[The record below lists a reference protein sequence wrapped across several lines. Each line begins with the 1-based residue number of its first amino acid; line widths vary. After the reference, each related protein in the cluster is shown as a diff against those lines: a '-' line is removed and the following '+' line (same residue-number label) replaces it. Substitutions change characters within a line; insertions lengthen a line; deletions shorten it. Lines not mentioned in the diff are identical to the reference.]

1 MKKIV
6 LMGLTILISINMVAC
21 SNKSVAKV
29 NDVDV
34 SKEEYKR
41 TEEFLYATGY
51 VEKDEKNSNEINNDI
66 LSFIID
72 NEVAYQEAQKENI
85 KEAQKEN
92 IKVKD
97 SDVNEKI
104 EQLKETLETNTTYK
118 EKLESAG
125 ITDDFLKE
133 QVKKDL
139 TVAKYKENF
148 IKDIK
153 VTDKEMEAYYNNNKE
168 QFNVEEV
175 KASQILISTLDEDN
189 KEVSKEQKEKLKEK
203 AQSILDKVNN
213 NEDFASLAKKYSD
226 DKNSGKEMEAYYN
239 NNEDQFNVEEVKASQ
254 ILISTLDEDNKEVS
268 KEQKE
273 KLKEKAQSIL
283 DKVNNNEDF
292 ASLAKKY
299 SDDKNSGKDGGDLGY
314 FAKNEKNIEFTKE
327 VFKLDTNQISKLIET
342 SYGYHIVK
350 VTDKTTVTKSL
361 EDSKDDIKTKI
372 LNEKYTKHID
382 SLYKKGKITIT

>member
-1 MKKIV
+1 
-6 LMGLTILISINMVAC
+6 MGLTILVSINMVAC
-21 SNKSVAKV
+21 SNKAVARI

-34 SKEEYKR
+34 SKEEYKK
-41 TEEFLYATGY
+41 TEDFLYATGY
-51 VEKDEKNSNEINNDI
+51 VEKDEKNSDEINNDI

-85 KEAQKEN
+85 K
-92 IKVKD
+92 VKD
-97 SDVNEKI
+97 SDVNEKV
-104 EQLKETLETNTTYK
+104 EQLKETLETNTFYK

-125 ITDDFLKE
+125 ITEDFLKE

-153 VTDKEMEAYYNNNKE
+153 VTDKEMEAYYNNHKE

-189 KEVSKEQKEKLKEK
+189 KEVSKDQKEKLKEK

-226 DKNSGKEMEAYYN
+226 DKNSGKY
-239 NNEDQFNVEEVKASQ
+239 
-254 ILISTLDEDNKEVS
+254 
-268 KEQKE
+268 
-273 KLKEKAQSIL
+273 
-283 DKVNNNEDF
+283 
-292 ASLAKKY
+292 
-299 SDDKNSGKDGGDLGY
+299 GGDLGY

-327 VFKLDTNQISKLIET
+327 VFKLDTNQVSKLIET

>member
-72 NEVAYQEAQKENI
+72 NEVAYQD
-85 KEAQKEN
+85 AQKEN

-97 SDVNEKI
+97 SDVNEKV
-104 EQLKETLETNTTYK
+104 EQLKETLANNTSYK

-125 ITDDFLKE
+125 ITEDFLKE

-153 VTDKEMEAYYNNNKE
+153 VTD
-168 QFNVEEV
+168 
-175 KASQILISTLDEDN
+175 
-189 KEVSKEQKEKLKEK
+189 
-203 AQSILDKVNN
+203 
-213 NEDFASLAKKYSD
+213 
-226 DKNSGKEMEAYYN
+226 KEMEAYYN

-327 VFKLDTNQISKLIET
+327 VFKLDTNQVSKLIET
-342 SYGYHIVK
+342 PYGYHIVK

>member
-6 LMGLTILISINMVAC
+6 LMGLTILVSINMVAC
-21 SNKSVAKV
+21 SNKAVAKI

-34 SKEEYKR
+34 SKEEYKK
-41 TEEFLYATGY
+41 TEDFLYATGY
-51 VEKDEKNSNEINNDI
+51 VEKDEKNSDEINNDI

-85 KEAQKEN
+85 K
-92 IKVKD
+92 VKD
-97 SDVNEKI
+97 SDVNEKV
-104 EQLKETLETNTTYK
+104 EQLKETLETNTFYK

-125 ITDDFLKE
+125 ITEDFLKE

-153 VTDKEMEAYYNNNKE
+153 VTDKEMEAYYNNHKE

-189 KEVSKEQKEKLKEK
+189 KEVSKDQKEKLKEK

-226 DKNSGKEMEAYYN
+226 DKNSGKY
-239 NNEDQFNVEEVKASQ
+239 
-254 ILISTLDEDNKEVS
+254 
-268 KEQKE
+268 
-273 KLKEKAQSIL
+273 
-283 DKVNNNEDF
+283 
-292 ASLAKKY
+292 
-299 SDDKNSGKDGGDLGY
+299 GGDLGY

-327 VFKLDTNQISKLIET
+327 VFKLDTNQVSKLIET

>member
-6 LMGLTILISINMVAC
+6 LMGLTILVSINMVAC
-21 SNKSVAKV
+21 SNKAVAKI
-29 NDVDV
+29 NDVDI
-34 SKEEYKR
+34 SKEEYKK
-41 TEEFLYATGY
+41 TEDFLYATGY
-51 VEKDEKNSNEINNDI
+51 VEKDEKNSDEINNDI

-72 NEVAYQEAQKENI
+72 NEVAYQ
-85 KEAQKEN
+85 EAQKEN

-104 EQLKETLETNTTYK
+104 EQLKETLETNAFYK

-125 ITDDFLKE
+125 ITEDFLKE

-175 KASQILISTLDEDN
+175 KASQILISILDEDN
-189 KEVSKEQKEKLKEK
+189 KEVSKDQKEKLKEK

-226 DKNSGKEMEAYYN
+226 DKNSGKY
-239 NNEDQFNVEEVKASQ
+239 
-254 ILISTLDEDNKEVS
+254 
-268 KEQKE
+268 
-273 KLKEKAQSIL
+273 
-283 DKVNNNEDF
+283 
-292 ASLAKKY
+292 
-299 SDDKNSGKDGGDLGY
+299 GGDLGY

-327 VFKLDTNQISKLIET
+327 VFKLDTNQVSKLIET

>member
-1 MKKIV
+1 
-6 LMGLTILISINMVAC
+6 MGLTILVSINMVAC
-21 SNKSVAKV
+21 SNKAVAKI
-29 NDVDV
+29 NNVDV
-34 SKEEYKR
+34 SKEEYKK
-41 TEEFLYATGY
+41 TEDFLYATGY
-51 VEKDEKNSNEINNDI
+51 VEKDEKNSDEINNDI

-85 KEAQKEN
+85 K
-92 IKVKD
+92 VKD
-97 SDVNEKI
+97 SDVNEKV
-104 EQLKETLETNTTYK
+104 EQLKETLETNTFYK

-125 ITDDFLKE
+125 ITEDFLKE

-153 VTDKEMEAYYNNNKE
+153 VTDKEMEAYYNNHKE

-189 KEVSKEQKEKLKEK
+189 KEVSKDQKEKLKEK

-226 DKNSGKEMEAYYN
+226 DKNSGKY
-239 NNEDQFNVEEVKASQ
+239 
-254 ILISTLDEDNKEVS
+254 
-268 KEQKE
+268 
-273 KLKEKAQSIL
+273 
-283 DKVNNNEDF
+283 
-292 ASLAKKY
+292 
-299 SDDKNSGKDGGDLGY
+299 GGDLGY

-327 VFKLDTNQISKLIET
+327 VFKLDTNQVSKLIET